1 MCSRLTDVDELTF
14 FFQGGSDIWWA
25 LQANEFKPSL
35 SLLCF
40 CASLPSSLLPSLLS
54 NHCVV
59 VVTLSPPSR
68 LLSVLYISA
77 DGWLVFQTARRNEC
91 KHAAHDSCFEPWRR
105 DPSIYRWA
113 LTPLA
118 CFHQITVKNFYF
130 IRLKDH
136 AFLGPFVLLHKEE
149 DKSIFKPWGKQ
160 PPLVNALGDAGRG
173 GGG

>member
-1 MCSRLTDVDELTF
+1 MLILHVDQCVWLIYSSKKCKGQLILIECKVHMQKSEIWSGQTFSQTVDDIFVYMCVLDWLKWMNWLF

-91 KHAAHDSCFEPWRR
+91 KHAAQTATMTPALNPEEETWA
-105 DPSIYRWA
+105 SI
-113 LTPLA
+113 
-118 CFHQITVKNFYF
+118 
-130 IRLKDH
+130 
-136 AFLGPFVLLHKEE
+136 GELLH
-149 DKSIFKPWGKQ
+149 P
-160 PPLVNALGDAGRG
+160 
-173 GGG
+173 